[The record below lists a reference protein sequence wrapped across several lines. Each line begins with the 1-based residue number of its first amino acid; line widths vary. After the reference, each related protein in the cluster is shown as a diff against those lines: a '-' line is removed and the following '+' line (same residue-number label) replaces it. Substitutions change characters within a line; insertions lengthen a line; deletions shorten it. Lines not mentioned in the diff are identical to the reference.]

1 MRPYRTQY
9 QNRPAKGCAF
19 RNTDSG
25 PRRRLRRLFDAVA
38 CLLAIA
44 LPELLKKVALDA
56 PGVALTSPACEALRS
71 GDLVDSTLNLFLQF
85 VTAIDQEA
93 L

>member
-1 MRPYRTQY
+1 M
-9 QNRPAKGCAF
+9 
-19 RNTDSG
+19 
-25 PRRRLRRLFDAVA
+25 
-38 CLLAIA
+38 
-44 LPELLKKVALDA
+44 KVALDA

-71 GDLVDSTLNLFLQF
+71 GDLVDSTLHLFLQF